1 MGLVVDIKLVKV
13 FINGEI
19 RKKDGFNITYTKNI
33 IRTTPFIIGD
43 NLLKN
48 SLMDDFRF
56 YQNKCLNNN
65 YINELYKGKVEVI
78 IKGNNN
84 NCEINTNY
92 SSNSDDN
99 PDKKILIRLSNE
111 YQLVLKK
118 LNNHDKPYNY
128 FNIYPLAILILILW
142 IFMLSLSLNLINYY
156 YSNYYV
162 SILFF
167 IIIIILFITSL
178 WFLYV
183 NNILI

>member
-1 MGLVVDIKLVKV
+1 MLFRSIK
-13 FINGEI
+13 N
-19 RKKDGFNITYTKNI
+19 NNS
-33 IRTTPFIIGD
+33 TPFIIGD
-43 NLLKN
+43 NLLNN

-56 YQNKCLNNN
+56 YQDKCLNNN

-92 SSNSDDN
+92 NSNPEDTN
-99 PDKKILIRLSNE
+99 NGILTELSNE

-118 LNNHDKPYNY
+118 LNNQDKPYNY
-128 FNIYPLAILILILW
+128 FNIYPLAILVLILW